1 MANFVNVVCERPLR
15 MCTISMARIRP
26 EFPSLELVELEY
38 VNWNRHTINVTNFR
52 EEVVSKSSN
61 SLARLSQSL

>member
-1 MANFVNVVCERPLR
+1 MQELLNKMF
-15 MCTISMARIRP
+15 TISMARIGP
-26 EFPSLELVELEY
+26 EFPSLELVFY